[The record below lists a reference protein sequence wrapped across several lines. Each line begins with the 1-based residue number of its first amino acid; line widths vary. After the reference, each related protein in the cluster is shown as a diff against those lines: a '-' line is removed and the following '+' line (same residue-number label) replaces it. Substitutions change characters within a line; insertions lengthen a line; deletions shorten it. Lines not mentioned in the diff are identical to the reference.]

1 MKKAKRLILVFLASV
16 ILANAV
22 ICDYELAKNE
32 AHAAE
37 VAIPLALD
45 FLIDL
50 AISGLASY
58 GIYVSADT
66 LVNDTNFIDD
76 FFANALSPEKWT
88 VQPRDQDDLRKR
100 FDKWCYDCT
109 GYRVNWA
116 QMDSDLNEVK
126 EGIGGWI
133 VNTGKRQTELLSQL
147 AESVFNNR
155 KLPEDPKWKKDMKTW
170 IRAGLI
176 GFAALQGVNSLG
188 DAINRGSVEV
198 PGYSDEWYLEHVEG
212 NDVLMPNADGVIT
225 FAVWGQNESGEMGP
239 VMRTLEKCP
248 PDMNLFKVNIKYK
261 DNGVRYNEECGYD
274 VLVAASKYET
284 KLITPWSRY
293 FGEQSYTSKRNG
305 IYFYSMNQAY
315 ADGENWDVPQY
326 QASYTLGE
334 FLDAYSLKHK
344 VEMSYDDWLA
354 QQSEFQSDILRKIAE
369 LELGIDELADLLEDL
384 TDVITDPDIPPA
396 DIPEKIDPII
406 NPEPVIPVNPDDPVP
421 VDPVPVPDPVD
432 PDNPTIEPGQIKQ
445 VQWTEFFPFCL
456 VVDFIDCIKLFKATP
471 RNPVFRIPFK
481 YDKIGVNEEIV
492 IDLTDYEDVWQVAR
506 TGQVI
511 LFIVGLIVLT
521 KKFFF

>member
-16 ILANAV
+16 LLSNAV

-45 FLIDL
+45 FLIEL
-50 AISGLASY
+50 AITGLASY

-170 IRAGLI
+170 LRAGLI
-176 GFAALQGVNSLG
+176 GFAAIQGVNSLG
-188 DAINRGSVEV
+188 DAINRGNVEV
-198 PGYSDEWYLEHVEG
+198 PGYTDEWYLEHVEG
-212 NDVLMPNADGVIT
+212 DDVVMPDADGRIQYVQRMHVSES
-225 FAVWGQNESGEMGP
+225 VWEDIIC
-239 VMRTLEKCP
+239 TLEDCP
-248 PDMNLFKVNIKYK
+248 SDLNIIAVVSKYYYPSNK
-261 DNGVRYNEECGYD
+261 PVSGGNSYAYLIGITGYD
-274 VLVAASKYET
+274 KGFVSSGHRL
-284 KLITPWSRY
+284 
-293 FGEQSYTSKRNG
+293 SYTSRTDNG
-305 IYFYSMNQAY
+305 LYSYVIGCNGRESCWKVPTFVADSTVGAFLNSY
-315 ADGENWDVPQY
+315 ALQVKN
-326 QASYTLGE
+326 T
-334 FLDAYSLKHK
+334 
-344 VEMSYDDWLA
+344 MTYDDWLA
-354 QQSEFQSDILRKIAE
+354 QQSEFQSDLLRKIAD

-456 VVDFIDCIKLFKATP
+456 VVDIIDCIKLFKATP

-481 YDKIGVNEEIV
+481 YDKIGVDEEIV

-511 LFIVGLIVLT
+511 LFIAGLIVLT